1 MSPTANI
8 LLHAHPYFRHVL
20 RMSNG
25 LISKHDV
32 L

>member
-1 MSPTANI
+1 MANV
-8 LLHAHPYFRHVL
+8 LLHSHPYFRRVL
-20 RMSNG
+20 GMSNG